1 MDLMRM
7 PRSVPLATQ
16 SWIQISQMPPDI
28 PLPIATAACPPIKR
42 QFFTSI
48 CSQGRPTRHPSSFIL
63 ELMAMQSSPVSKVQS
78 SISTFLHESD
88 CSHRCSVPLVFTVT
102 PRTTTSLT
110 IHRVDRPLRSVL
122 DRKIFQRYVL
132 TIYEL
137 DERGTER
144 ILPGRK
150 YALFYHNPLTFRP
163 DQAIRRIL
171 LELFQ
176 CHHALPAPSNT
187 PVPQIVTFSQS
198 AA

>member
-1 MDLMRM
+1 
-7 PRSVPLATQ
+7 
-16 SWIQISQMPPDI
+16 MPPDI

-48 CSQGRPTRHPSSFIL
+48 CSQGRPTRHPSSFMP
-63 ELMAMQSSPVSKVQS
+63 ELIAMQSSPVSKVQS
-78 SISTFLHESD
+78 SISTFLHESGLQP
-88 CSHRCSVPLVFTVT
+88 SVFGPLVFTVT
-102 PRTTTSLT
+102 PRTTTSSQYT
-110 IHRVDRPLRSVL
+110 GWIVHCGPSSIVKSSSV
-122 DRKIFQRYVL
+122 YML

-171 LELFQ
+171 LELF
-176 CHHALPAPSNT
+176 
-187 PVPQIVTFSQS
+187 PVPPRASRTV
-198 AA
+198 